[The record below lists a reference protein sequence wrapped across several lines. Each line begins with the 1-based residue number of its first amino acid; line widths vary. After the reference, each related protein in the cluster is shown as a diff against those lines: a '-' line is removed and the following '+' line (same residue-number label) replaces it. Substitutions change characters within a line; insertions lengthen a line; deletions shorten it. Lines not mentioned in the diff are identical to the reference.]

1 MKNHHDLHVEA
12 WIGDRETT
20 GQITCCG
27 DHRPTGT
34 HVMLRTTRPPYA
46 IPNCGRD
53 ALTNNLDTL
62 AAAL

>member
-1 MKNHHDLHVEA
+1 
-12 WIGDRETT
+12 
-20 GQITCCG
+20 
-27 DHRPTGT
+27 
-34 HVMLRTTRPPYA
+34 MLRTTRPPYA